1 MNKKEN
7 DKKGEQTTLQAFAFV
22 SGIGIHFVVIIG
34 LCIFL
39 GRVADENFAIRP
51 WGTLFGIILGFS
63 TGIWATYKKIL
74 GK

>member
-1 MNKKEN
+1 MNKNEN
-7 DKKGEQTTLQAFAFV
+7 DKKGEQTAIQAFSFV

-39 GRVADENFAIRP
+39 GRMADENFSTRP
-51 WGTLFGIILGFS
+51 WGTLFSIILGFS
-63 TGIWATYKKIL
+63 TAIWATYKKIL